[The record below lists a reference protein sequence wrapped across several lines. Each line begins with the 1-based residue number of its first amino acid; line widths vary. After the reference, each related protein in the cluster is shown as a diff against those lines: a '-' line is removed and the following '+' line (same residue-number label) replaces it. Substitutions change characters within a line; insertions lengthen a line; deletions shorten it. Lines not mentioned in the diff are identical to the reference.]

1 MTEGF
6 TNGPLQKLHVDLYI
20 YADAV
25 RLEVAAASP
34 LSASRTSEG
43 VCRLASQQND
53 LTSELC
59 V

>member
-34 LSASRTSEG
+34 LCGWHLARAGPVKEFADSRVSKMT
-43 VCRLASQQND
+43 
-53 LTSELC
+53 
-59 V
+59 